1 MGNSLSF
8 YLSCSL
14 PFTLMGRFGFTIFE
28 IGYLEKGDMWGKR
41 DLEEGSTKKFF
52 WVIFI
57 FKQAI

>member
-1 MGNSLSF
+1 
-8 YLSCSL
+8 
-14 PFTLMGRFGFTIFE
+14 MGRFGFTIFE